1 MSGGGRVR
9 VVVAPDSFKGTIEA
23 ADAAAALA
31 AGWRSVRAADE
42 VCCLPMA
49 DGGEGTLAAVVS
61 ASPGAELVEVPDVT
75 GPDGRPVP
83 GRFAL
88 LPDGTAV
95 VELAVASGLPLLGGE
110 LCPLTATTR
119 GTGETVAAAL
129 AARPVRLLIGL
140 GGSASTDGGFGLL
153 SALGARL
160 LDEDGNRLSD
170 VPSDL
175 DLSLGVAASVDLSA
189 LPPAPPGGVFLLT
202 DVTNPLLGERGAAA
216 VYGPQKGAGARELP
230 LLEERLTRL
239 AALLGGDPAV
249 PGSGAAGG
257 TGYGLIA
264 AWGAVVEP
272 GAVAVAELL
281 GLLGALAPADLLIT
295 GEGRFDATSLQGKA
309 VGEVVRI
316 AAAVGV
322 RSAVVAGESAVS
334 GPEVLTLS
342 ALAGSS
348 AAARAEPGRWLFRA
362 GAELAERQKVD
373 GPTG

>member
-1 MSGGGRVR
+1 MR
-9 VVVAPDSFKGTIEA
+9 VVVAPDSFKGTIDA
-23 ADAAAALA
+23 ADAATALA

-42 VCCLPMA
+42 VRCLPMA
-49 DGGEGTLAAVVS
+49 DGGEGTLAAIAS

-88 LPDGTAV
+88 LPDGTAL

-129 AARPVRLLIGL
+129 ATRPDRLLVGL
-140 GGSASTDGGFGLL
+140 GGSAATDGGFGLL

-160 LDEDGNRLSD
+160 LGEEGQLLSD
-170 VPSDL
+170 APSDL
-175 DLSLGVAASVDLSA
+175 DLSLAVAASVDLSA
-189 LPPAPPGGVFLLT
+189 LPPAPPGGVVLLT

-230 LLEERLTRL
+230 LLEARL
-239 AALLGGDPAV
+239 ARLAVLLGGDPAT
-249 PGSGAAGG
+249 PGAGAAGG

-281 GLLGALAPADLLIT
+281 GLPGALASADLLIT

-309 VGEVVRI
+309 VGEVVRL
-316 AAAVGV
+316 ATTAGV
-322 RSAVVAGESAVS
+322 RSAVVAGESATT

-348 AAARAEPGRWLFRA
+348 AAARAEPARWLFRA
-362 GAELAERQKVD
+362 GAALAERQRT
-373 GPTG
+373 GSPTH